1 MSDDD
6 GDDGLRRDLFID
18 RTWEV
23 FVIKEWKARDGRDDG
38 RRDAIPFI
46 MEWMNSKQLIKI
58 YIIICYFDQLTLRLL
73 HD

>member
-1 MSDDD
+1 MEWSILLAEHTWLKSDDD

-23 FVIKEWKARDGRDDG
+23 FVIKQWKVRDGRDD

-46 MEWMNSKQLIKI
+46 ME
-58 YIIICYFDQLTLRLL
+58 
-73 HD
+73 

>member
-23 FVIKEWKARDGRDDG
+23 FVIKQWKVRDGRDV

-46 MEWMNSKQLIKI
+46 MEWMNSKQLIKNI
-58 YIIICYFDQLTLRLL
+58 W
-73 HD
+73 